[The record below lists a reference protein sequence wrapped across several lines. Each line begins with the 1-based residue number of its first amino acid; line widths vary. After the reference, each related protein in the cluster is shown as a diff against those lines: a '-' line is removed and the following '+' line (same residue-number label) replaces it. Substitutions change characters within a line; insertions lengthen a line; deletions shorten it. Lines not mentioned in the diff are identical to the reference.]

1 MAKRRT
7 TAPLTSDELQ
17 EHLVDISPDEVLER
31 FDEIFG
37 RDIDLPESL
46 EELLSLDDYVDSEL
60 REMFQSIIAQ
70 YMRPIEYAIEQIGA
84 GEATRRTA
92 EEAVEALRPIR
103 EASESLEYD
112 DITEILIRIEQPLAE
127 FANGTKRKLIKRDIT
142 ELNDAW
148 KQLGMLL
155 RRESDRDASLPTLL
169 SLGGLPRYLDGVTTA
184 QVRSLRAAG
193 ITSLNDL
200 ADAPVEDIMAVAGL
214 SRTSAERIRAF
225 SAGSV
230 SVAAAENRVGS
241 SGKLPDGWMRL
252 DIESD
257 TFRGRITFE
266 YASIAKYLEPILAK
280 LSEDGKKSR
289 VAKPKSRRTTKPLVS
304 QPKPAP
310 RAKRSPRKATT

>member
-1 MAKRRT
+1 MPKRVT
-7 TAPLTSDELQ
+7 TSPLTADELQ
-17 EHLVDISPDEVLER
+17 QTLVDISPEEVLER

-46 EELLSLDDYVDSEL
+46 EELLSLDDYVESEL

-70 YMRPIEYAIEQIGA
+70 YMRPIEFAIEQLRA

-92 EEAVEALRPIR
+92 EEAFEALRPIR
-103 EASESLEYD
+103 EASETLEYD
-112 DITEILIRIEQPLAE
+112 DITAILVRIEQPLSE
-127 FANGTKRKLIKRDIT
+127 LANGTKRKLIKRDIG

-148 KQLGMLL
+148 KQLGQLL
-155 RRESDRDASLPTLL
+155 KHESDRDASLPTLL

-200 ADAPVEDIMAVAGL
+200 ADAPVDDIMAVAGL
-214 SRTSAERIRAF
+214 SRTTAERIRAF

-230 SVAAAENRVGS
+230 SVATAESRVS
-241 SGKLPDGWMRL
+241 ASAKLPDGWMRL

-257 TFRGRITFE
+257 TFRGRLTFE
-266 YASIAKYLEPILAK
+266 YSSIAKYLEPILARIA
-280 LSEDGKKSR
+280 EDGQKA
-289 VAKPKSRRTTKPLVS
+289 AKPPRTRKASSVKPKTAT
-304 QPKPAP
+304 PAKRAPRKPA
-310 RAKRSPRKATT
+310 T